1 MIRYMNI
8 NKNEKEDLGLHFVIR
23 TILGAIPFAFLLGK
37 DKSSSGNSGIGV
49 DLMMLIGV
57 FSLFIFGIFMLL
69 ETIKFLY
76 KKQFNL
82 VLANLLVSVIAT
94 AVFFILGSN
103 SIN

>member
-1 MIRYMNI
+1 MN
-8 NKNEKEDLGLHFVIR
+8 KKEDVGLHFVIR
-23 TILGAIPFAFLLGK
+23 TILGAIPFFLLLNR
-37 DKSSSGNSGIGV
+37 DEPSSGNSGIGI

-69 ETIKFLY
+69 ETMKFLY

-82 VLANLLVSVIAT
+82 VFTNLLVSVIAT